1 MYQVVL
7 VEKVPLEYCGMTG
20 GLIVAGLAVFDS
32 LNPPIVYVLFEMPE
46 VQLLRWIRFL
56 EAPFAPE

>member
-1 MYQVVL
+1 M
-7 VEKVPLEYCGMTG
+7 EKVPLEYCGMTG